1 MCVCVCVCVTCID
14 SKNVFFPDAASQPNV
29 TSNNYTGNLTVR
41 EGDHV
46 NLTCAARG
54 RPTPSLDLYN
64 DNEGGPPLESAVGGE
79 MVLEDTASS
88 LNYVIHSAMCR
99 HTATYRCTARNDVS
113 SGDGKDNRVDLSVLC
128 EYGHFGVKPVLNW
141 ANVSSRS

>member
-1 MCVCVCVCVTCID
+1 MTVTC
-14 SKNVFFPDAASQPNV
+14 
-29 TSNNYTGNLTVR
+29 T
-41 EGDHV
+41 
-46 NLTCAARG
+46 ARG

-79 MVLEDTASS
+79 MVMEDTASS

-113 SGDGKDNRVDLSVLC
+113 SGDGKENRADLSVLC
-128 EYGHFGVKPVLNW
+128 EYKLSV
-141 ANVSSRS
+141 

>member
-1 MCVCVCVCVTCID
+1 M
-14 SKNVFFPDAASQPNV
+14 
-29 TSNNYTGNLTVR
+29 TV
-41 EGDHV
+41 
-46 NLTCAARG
+46 TCAARG

-88 LNYVIHSAMCR
+88 LNYVIGSAMCR

-113 SGDGKDNRVDLSVLC
+113 GGDGKDNRVDLSVLC
-128 EYGHFGVKPVLNW
+128 EYKLSISRTAGVC
-141 ANVSSRS
+141 RSLPFEKQQQQQQKQQEQTILFKDEKKTEKMHAIGKTRRHQNRS